1 MESPKN
7 PKKYPIK
14 EIIPKII
21 KVNQYIE
28 SHIQQDITKRN
39 KDKTYD
45 NPSAK
50 YNESSS
56 CENKNDSHENQDIN
70 MESQ

>member
-28 SHIQQDITKRN
+28 SHIQQDITSKN

-45 NPSAK
+45 NSFTK
-50 YNESSS
+50 YNESSP
-56 CENKNDSHENQDIN
+56 CEKKNDSYENQDII